1 MAGSIW
7 SRRLVWRAGLDR
19 VPAAA
24 APRNVAPLRR
34 ALNAAFFT
42 KGERCQKI
50 AASPALDRTR
60 SELRNTVRPRRK
72 AWSRASPGPLCCC
85 GVCAGEPRL
94 IARLAGMTVGSDQQ
108 ERAVDGCLRC
118 GIPARVP

>member
-1 MAGSIW
+1 MAGAIW

-19 VPAAA
+19 APTAAA
-24 APRNVAPLRR
+24 SRNVAPVRR

-42 KGERCQKI
+42 KDERCQKI

-72 AWSRASPGPLCCC
+72 ARSRASPGPLCCC
-85 GVCAGEPRL
+85 GVCPGEPRL
-94 IARLAGMTVGSDQQ
+94 IARLAGMTVGSDKQGQ
-108 ERAVDGCLRC
+108 AVVGCLR
-118 GIPARVP
+118 